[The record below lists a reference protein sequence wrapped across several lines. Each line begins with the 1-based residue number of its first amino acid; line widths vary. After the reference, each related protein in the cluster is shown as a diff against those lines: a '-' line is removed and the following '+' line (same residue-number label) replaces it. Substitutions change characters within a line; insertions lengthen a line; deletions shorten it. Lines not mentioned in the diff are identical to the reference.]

1 MSTNDEIAKA
11 KAEWEASMVTPR
23 IKKYGLD
30 KSPARFY
37 TPADQKD
44 FDFKTKIG
52 FPGEYPFT
60 AGNEPF
66 AFFQLNARK
75 AALSGYRTSGASP
88 VGSVGK
94 YSGFGTPADTRDYH
108 FKNQSQGQMGGPNVA
123 FDLATQCGYDSDSDF
138 AEGEVGRVGMA
149 LDTLED
155 FEILYEAFTGELNIN
170 KAPSAWTI
178 NAPAVVIIAM
188 YVALAEKRGV
198 PLEQLR
204 GTPQNDILKEFVGR
218 GTYIFPPRPSIRLFR
233 DSLTFCTEHLPNLNV
248 TSIGG
253 YHMREAGA
261 SRAQDLAYSMANGQ
275 CYIQAGVD
283 AGLHV
288 DQFAPMITFNGFGG
302 SMELYHEVA
311 FQRAAR
317 RMWARMLK
325 EEFGAKLKK
334 SMLIRQSLAAH
345 IGCSSTTLQRPINN
359 LTRAVVGGIAGG
371 MSGGMPNVFP
381 PYDEPLGLG
390 HSNEGMQMQIDAS
403 RILLYEAKLSEVTDP
418 WAGSYFMESLTDEI
432 EGEALAEL
440 ERVKKAGGTL
450 AAIESGYMARAIA
463 KNAYEKQRKI
473 ETQEEFVVGVNCF
486 TGDNELEVDIHS
498 TVEPPYDPELMR
510 TAEDRQKA
518 SLAKVKAKRDA
529 KAVSSAL
536 AALRVSARDE
546 SVNVMPDVIKCV
558 KVYASLQEI
567 CDVFRDEFG
576 VAEPFRV

>member
-1 MSTNDEIAKA
+1 MSTNDEVRKA
-11 KAEWEASMVTPR
+11 KVAWEETLVAPR
-23 IKKYGLD
+23 VKKYKLEE
-30 KSPARFY
+30 SPTRFY
-37 TPADQKD
+37 TPADRKN
-44 FDFKTKIG
+44 FDFLTKVG
-52 FPGEYPFT
+52 FPGEFPFT

-75 AALSGYRTSGASP
+75 AALSGYRSSGASP

-94 YSGFGTPADTRDYH
+94 YSGFGTPGDTRDYH
-108 FKNQSQGQMGGPNVA
+108 FNCQKEGQMGGPNVA

-155 FEILYEAFTGELNIN
+155 FEILYEAFDGDLNIDRT
-170 KAPSAWTI
+170 PSAYTI
-178 NAPAVVIIAM
+178 NAPAVVVVAM

-198 PLEQLR
+198 PLEKLR

-218 GTYIFPPRPSIRLFR
+218 GTYIFPPKPSIRLFR
-233 DSLTFCTEHLPNLNV
+233 DILTFSTEHMPKMNI

-261 SRAQDLAYSMANGQ
+261 SRAQDLAFSLANGH

-302 SMELYHEVA
+302 SMELYQEIA

-359 LTRAVVGGIAGG
+359 HTRAVVGGIAGG
-371 MSGGMPNVFP
+371 MCGGMPNVFP

-390 HSNEGMQMQIDAS
+390 HSNEGMQMQIDAT
-403 RILLYEAKLSEVTDP
+403 RILLHEVKLGEVSDP
-418 WAGSYFMESLTDEI
+418 WAGSYFMEALTDEI
-432 EGEALAEL
+432 EAEAQAEL
-440 ERVKKAGGTL
+440 DKIEKLGGTL
-450 AAIESGYMARAIA
+450 AAIESGYMTRAIA
-463 KNAYEKQRKI
+463 KNAYEKQKKI
-473 ETQEEFVVGVNCF
+473 ETQEEFIVGVNCF
-486 TGDNELEVDIHS
+486 TGDSEIEVGVSS
-498 TVEPPYDPELMR
+498 TVKPPYDPELMR
-510 TAEDRQKA
+510 TAEERQKA
-518 SLAKVKAKRDA
+518 NLAKVKARRDSS
-529 KAVSSAL
+529 AVSSAL
-536 AALRVSARDE
+536 DALRVSAKDE
-546 SVNVMPDVIKCV
+546 SVNVMPDVIACV
-558 KVYASLQEI
+558 KAYATLQEI

-576 VAEPFRV
+576 VAQPFIV